1 MSCPT
6 SRGPG
11 TGSDLANSPPPV
23 RSGSPLRAAR
33 GGSRARCNGDPGKGR
48 GPYRGA
54 RGTEALATHTETGQA
69 SAKMNAP
76 RASVTAG
83 GGTARLGLTMD
94 LPYPIDV
101 SDASRHVQQYVSERV
116 AQLTGMRVTECTL
129 DIAHLVPA
137 EGLGSRRVK

>member
-1 MSCPT
+1 MT
-6 SRGPG
+6 SQTAHPLSGAAAR
-11 TGSDLANSPPPV
+11 SAPPV
-23 RSGSPLRAAR
+23 AAAERGATVIPERVVARIAARAAR
-33 GGSRARCNGDPGKGR
+33 
-48 GPYRGA
+48 
-54 RGTEALATHTETGQA
+54 EALATHTETAQA